1 MLARHAVPSKRCTAC
16 LCSPAVNSL
25 QNTELFHLTSVF
37 SHSSALFCTTKKST
51 LLFSSDSALFAKNYR
66 GWGEGSILLASLR
79 SSDHQL
85 ALNETEGAPLV
96 VSFHPVNILLNE
108 VECRVLGSL
117 IEKEITTPEYYP
129 LSLNALLN
137 ACNQKSNREPVT
149 NLGEA
154 AVRQALHSLDGQS
167 LVRSVSASDS
177 RVTKYEHR
185 LQEAFNFY
193 RHEIAILCVLL
204 LRGPQT
210 PGELRTR
217 AERMHPFDDLN
228 AVQSSLQHLMKREPP
243 LVKVLRRQP
252 GTKESR
258 YAHLLSGDVELSGVV
273 ESFEAKPSAETS
285 AAGISADG
293 DRIAHLEKEVAAL
306 RNEVSDF
313 HKEISDLK
321 QQFAQFKK
329 QFE

>member
-1 MLARHAVPSKRCTAC
+1 M
-16 LCSPAVNSL
+16 
-25 QNTELFHLTSVF
+25 
-37 SHSSALFCTTKKST
+37 
-51 LLFSSDSALFAKNYR
+51 
-66 GWGEGSILLASLR
+66 
-79 SSDHQL
+79 
-85 ALNETEGAPLV
+85 
-96 VSFHPVNILLNE
+96 NILLNE

-117 IEKEITTPEYYP
+117 IEKEITTPEHYP

-137 ACNQKSNREPVT
+137 ACDQKSNRDPVM
-149 NLGEA
+149 NLDEA

-193 RHEIAILCVLL
+193 RHEIAVLCVLL

-210 PGELRTR
+210 PGEIRTR
-217 AERMHPFDDLN
+217 AERMHPFDDLS

-243 LVKVLRRQP
+243 LVKILPRQP

-258 YAHLLSGDVELSGVV
+258 YAHLLSGDVDLPDKV
-273 ESFEAKPSAETS
+273 ESFEAKPEAKET
-285 AAGISADG
+285 ATTISADG
-293 DRIAHLEKEVAAL
+293 ERIAHLEEEIASL
-306 RNEVSDF
+306 RKEVSDF

>member
-1 MLARHAVPSKRCTAC
+1 M
-16 LCSPAVNSL
+16 
-25 QNTELFHLTSVF
+25 
-37 SHSSALFCTTKKST
+37 
-51 LLFSSDSALFAKNYR
+51 
-66 GWGEGSILLASLR
+66 
-79 SSDHQL
+79 
-85 ALNETEGAPLV
+85 
-96 VSFHPVNILLNE
+96 NILLNE

-129 LSLNALLN
+129 LSLNALLY
-137 ACNQKSNREPVT
+137 ACDQKSNRDPVMT
-149 NLGEA
+149 LDEA

-217 AERMHPFDDLN
+217 AERMHPFDDLS

-243 LVKVLRRQP
+243 LVKILPRQP

-258 YAHLLSGDVELSGVV
+258 YAHLLSGDVDLPDKV
-273 ESFEAKPSAETS
+273 ESFEAKPEAKET
-285 AAGISADG
+285 ATTISADG
-293 DRIAHLEKEVAAL
+293 ERNAHLEEEIASMRK
-306 RNEVSDF
+306 EVSDF

-329 QFE
+329 QFD

>member
-1 MLARHAVPSKRCTAC
+1 MLARHAVTSKRCTAC
-16 LCSPAVNSL
+16 LCSPAVNSP

-66 GWGEGSILLASLR
+66 GMGSILLASLR

-149 NLGEA
+149 NLDEA

-167 LVRSVSASDS
+167 LVRSVSASDT
-177 RVTKYEHR
+177 RVTK
-185 LQEAFNFY
+185 
-193 RHEIAILCVLL
+193 
-204 LRGPQT
+204 
-210 PGELRTR
+210 
-217 AERMHPFDDLN
+217 
-228 AVQSSLQHLMKREPP
+228 SK
-243 LVKVLRRQP
+243 
-252 GTKESR
+252 
-258 YAHLLSGDVELSGVV
+258 
-273 ESFEAKPSAETS
+273 
-285 AAGISADG
+285 AG
-293 DRIAHLEKEVAAL
+293 L
-306 RNEVSDF
+306 
-313 HKEISDLK
+313 
-321 QQFAQFKK
+321 
-329 QFE
+329 

>member
-1 MLARHAVPSKRCTAC
+1 MQISQLLSFDIHTNWWGVWGVPS
-16 LCSPAVNSL
+16 
-25 QNTELFHLTSVF
+25 
-37 SHSSALFCTTKKST
+37 
-51 LLFSSDSALFAKNYR
+51 
-66 GWGEGSILLASLR
+66 
-79 SSDHQL
+79 
-85 ALNETEGAPLV
+85 APLLKNV
-96 VSFHPVNILLNE
+96 VLSHPVNILLNE

-129 LSLNALLN
+129 LSLNALVN
-137 ACNQKSNREPVT
+137 ACNQKSNRDPVM
-149 NLGEA
+149 NLDEA

-217 AERMHPFDDLN
+217 AERMHPFDDLS

-243 LVKVLRRQP
+243 LVKVLPRQP

-258 YAHLLSGDVELSGVV
+258 YAHLLSGDVDLPGVV
-273 ESFEAKPSAETS
+273 GLSSAVEPSEAKPQARESAST
-285 AAGISADG
+285 ISVDG
-293 DRIAHLEKEVAAL
+293 KRITHLEEEMGSL
-306 RNEVSDF
+306 RKEVSDV

-329 QFE
+329 QFD